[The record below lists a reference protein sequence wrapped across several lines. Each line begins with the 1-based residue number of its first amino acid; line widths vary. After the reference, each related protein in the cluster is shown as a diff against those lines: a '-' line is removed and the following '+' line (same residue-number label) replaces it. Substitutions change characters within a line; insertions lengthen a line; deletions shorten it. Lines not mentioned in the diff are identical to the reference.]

1 MRRSKLELYLDVLE
15 VFANNR
21 PMRLTSVSL
30 KAKISY
36 VLLKKI
42 TQKLIADNL
51 VEEHRLEDFTVYTA
65 TPKAKLVLLRLEE
78 VKQSFPSLE
87 EYLLNT

>member
-36 VLLKKI
+36 ELLKKI

-51 VEEHRLEDFTVYTA
+51 VEEHRLKDFIVYTA
-65 TPKAKLVLLRLEE
+65 TPKAKLVLLRLKE